1 MPRSASKIGVALAV
15 LALVVVLLAGL
26 LRSRPHYAGSN
37 AVRALQLVAPL
48 RANTPV
54 CQKGELV
61 PFKASTVEVS
71 VSTAGQPG
79 PPLTAELRRGGRVL
93 ARGSRRGGY
102 KDGLVAI
109 PIPVVRKTL
118 VGVDVCLRATA
129 SPPAQ
134 LYGQLNGQGK
144 LVIGRKTVPG
154 VFRIAYMRPGRESWL
169 ALAPTIAHRFAQ
181 AKTRVATPFTFWLLL
196 VAVVGVA
203 GLAVR
208 AAVSDDEDEAVA

>member
-1 MPRSASKIGVALAV
+1 M
-15 LALVVVLLAGL
+15 
-26 LRSRPHYAGSN
+26 
-37 AVRALQLVAPL
+37 
-48 RANTPV
+48 
-54 CQKGELV
+54 
-61 PFKASTVEVS
+61 
-71 VSTAGQPG
+71 
-79 PPLTAELRRGGRVL
+79 L

-102 KDGLVAI
+102 RDSLVAI

-118 VGVDVCLRATA
+118 VGVDVCLRATG
-129 SPPAQ
+129 SGPTQ

-144 LVIGRKTVPG
+144 LVIGRKHVPG
-154 VFRIAYMRPGRESWL
+154 VFRIAYKRPGSESWL

-208 AAVSDDEDEAVA
+208 AAVSDDDDEAVA